1 MFLKVTGLAHRPGV
15 VLIEK
20 VHKAYTLMIC
30 TNFVHLILV
39 HYHMPVWNTLKSAF
53 VLSPPSPER
62 VLQDGLYY
70 EFTRHSPG
78 AVVRMYGK
86 EGQDIPWAVVKFK
99 TWVMCMKDCR
109 GD

>member
-1 MFLKVTGLAHRPGV
+1 
-15 VLIEK
+15 
-20 VHKAYTLMIC
+20 
-30 TNFVHLILV
+30 
-39 HYHMPVWNTLKSAF
+39 MPVWNTLKSAC

-86 EGQDIPWAVVKFK
+86 EGQDTPWAVVKFK
-99 TWVMCMKDCR
+99 TWVMCIEDCQGNLIDSTVKLFLKDTSEIR
-109 GD
+109 ALIMSPNFILFQ

>member
-15 VLIEK
+15 VLITW
-20 VHKAYTLMIC
+20 ANALFT
-30 TNFVHLILV
+30 LV
-39 HYHMPVWNTLKSAF
+39 HCHVPVSNMLKCAC
-53 VLSPPSPER
+53 LPPSPER

-86 EGQDIPWAVVKFK
+86 EGQDTPWAIVKFK
-99 TWVMCMKDCR
+99 M
-109 GD
+109 